1 MKKETQGKKMK
12 SISKLRIGIVVLV
25 IALLVSIPFV
35 GTLNSTP
42 LTLFGVSITPQ
53 QEYRIQFDLPHIKP
67 ITPAVR
73 RKAEAHLS
81 EVFGIAQPTF
91 KSKNLLSKPLVVL
104 KRSFVTSAYTGY
116 IKIGNVTIPFSKV
129 KEQFSNK
136 ENDKKNEPPPKL
148 LLTAYFTAN
157 TTPFRANIFIINSGS
172 VLQYASTT
180 IQDEEDNVLAMFTH
194 GRADFSPSEACP
206 GKVANTSSPGVA
218 YNSSG
223 QKNGVPSDSSEAG
236 SSSWAT
242 EKVLKQGVKYIAISD
257 PACNLPP
264 QKVPVIR
271 LNAMSNYPFNNY
283 RGAANTLSLRAWA
296 FNKQIESAYKD
307 FYRPAG
313 WGSVSAHACINGI
326 EGTIE
331 TKFPSEIN
339 ESSLYPKESRGHFT
353 HAEVSFNLF
362 GAESVSYPITSG
374 SRVRTVWTLKN
385 TQSGECEDAEPFNY
399 GKLTAVPFNAFSL
412 CSPNLFW
419 RFSLND
425 APNDNSHNDYG
436 GFYGRYQTV
445 LYKSGKRLYALY
457 SSKVYYGIKVVSTA
471 HKRVDYYCFSVSESF
486 PEVDLAGQ

>member
-1 MKKETQGKKMK
+1 MK
-12 SISKLRIGIVVLV
+12 SISKLRIGIVALV

-67 ITPAVR
+67 ITPEVR
-73 RKAEAHLS
+73 QKAEAHLS
-81 EVFGIAQPTF
+81 EVFGISQPIF

-104 KRSFVTSAYTGY
+104 KKSFVTNTYTGY

-136 ENDKKNEPPPKL
+136 ENDKKNELPPKL

-172 VLQYASTT
+172 VLQYASMTV
-180 IQDEEDNVLAMFTH
+180 QDEEDDVLAMFTH
-194 GRADFSPSEACP
+194 GRADFSSSESCP
-206 GKVANTSSPGVA
+206 GKVADTPSPGVA
-218 YNSSG
+218 YNSLE
-223 QKNGVPSDSSEAG
+223 QKNETPSGSPEAG

-242 EKVLKQGVKYIAISD
+242 EKVLKQGVKYITISN

-264 QKVPVIR
+264 RKVPAIM
-271 LNAMSNYPFNNY
+271 LDAMTNYPFNDY
-283 RGAANTLSLRAWA
+283 RGASNTLSLRAWA
-296 FNKQIESAYKD
+296 FNKQVESAYKD
-307 FYRPAG
+307 FYQSVG
-313 WGSVSAHACINGI
+313 WGSVGAHTYINGI

-339 ESSLYPKESRGHFT
+339 ESSLYPKESSGHFT

-362 GAESVSYPITSG
+362 GTESVSYPIASG
-374 SRVRTVWTLKN
+374 SKVRTVWTLKN
-385 TQSGECEDAEPFNY
+385 TQSGECEDSEPFNY
-399 GKLTAVPFNAFSL
+399 GKLTVVPFSAFSL
-412 CSPNLFW
+412 CSLNLFW

-425 APNDNSHNDYG
+425 APNDNSRSNYG
-436 GFYGRYQTV
+436 GFYCRYQTT
-445 LYKSGKRLYALY
+445 LYGSGKHLYALY

-471 HKRVDYYCFSVSESF
+471 HKRVDYYCFSASKGF
-486 PEVDLAGQ
+486 PEVGLDGQ